1 MWLVER
7 MERLLAPWEALLV
20 CFFSKNKIGIKINML
35 DEMLRD
41 VKKSVKTR
49 Y

>member
-20 CFFSKNKIGIKINML
+20 CFFSKNKIEIKINML
-35 DEMLRD
+35 DEILRD
-41 VKKSVKTR
+41 AKNNV
-49 Y
+49 